1 MIQNFVATDENIHYI
16 QTRENE
22 DRPTYLLV
30 SNLLLR
36 TPRFTVILLDSQRNE
51 SLHATVNTFPL
62 VKNHGHVHVHEGVS
76 NARLRGIQHISL
88 KDICLFSSYIYMR
101 TQH

>member
-1 MIQNFVATDENIHYI
+1 MKIDL
-16 QTRENE
+16 
-22 DRPTYLLV
+22 PTYLLAIYYYV
-30 SNLLLR
+30 
-36 TPRFTVILLDSQRNE
+36 LLDSQRNE

>member
-16 QTRENE
+16 QTKENE

-36 TPRFTVILLDSQRNE
+36 TPRFTKKLNL
-51 SLHATVNTFPL
+51 TFPL
-62 VKNHGHVHVHEGVS
+62 VKNHVHVHEGVC
-76 NARLRGIQHISL
+76 NTRLKGIQHISL
-88 KDICLFSSYIYMR
+88 KDIRLFSSYSYMK